1 MQGEPESIRRLVET
15 LTGEAL
21 KQFLQ
26 NLRHHVEVQ
35 RRVARG
41 ELRPDQVNIAYVKY
55 AVREGRGYR
64 DEVGRLTA
72 QYYRDL
78 VAIGGRYSERFYEEL
93 LASSAAT
100 AVEPESSDGTERV
113 SLELH
118 GLPGREVVRRIALE
132 NPDSTDADVTFEL
145 GECRGPDGVPFTAPL
160 AVQPARLTIPSGGRA
175 EITLRLALLPSLFS
189 PGNVYTTTIDV
200 RGQQELTLELVIWA
214 EEEVHIATSQ
224 PAREPASEPAAAD
237 TGAARFVVRCP
248 DCGRT
253 FTRSRRDARLRA
265 HKAPDGT
272 ACPGRRGDIAAN
284 DGRTSR
290 APRPAPADAVP
301 VLPATRPRRR
311 ARRGTGSGDGR
322 DAPGESAAST

>member
-1 MQGEPESIRRLVET
+1 MEGEPESIRRLVET

-78 VAIGGRYSERFYEEL
+78 VAIGGKYSERFYDEL
-93 LASSAAT
+93 LATSSAT
-100 AVEPESSDGTERV
+100 GVEAEPNDGKERV

-118 GLPGREVVRRIALE
+118 GRPGHEVVRRIALE
-132 NPDSTDADVTFEL
+132 NADSADAEVTFEL

-175 EITLRLALLPSLFS
+175 DVTLRLAVLPSLFS
-189 PGNVYTTTIDV
+189 PGNVYTMTIDV
-200 RGQQELTLELVIWA
+200 RGQQALALELVIWA
-214 EEEVHIATSQ
+214 EEEIHVAA
-224 PAREPASEPAAAD
+224 PGAAD
-237 TGAARFVVRCP
+237 EPGSERQVAETGPGTFVVRCP

-253 FTRSRRDARLRA
+253 FTRRRRDARLRA
-265 HKAPDGT
+265 HKRPDGN
-272 ACPGRRGDIAAN
+272 ACPGRRGEIVAGQAEPSSGRAAAPG
-284 DGRTSR
+284 DAVAVLRTARRHSGTR
-290 APRPAPADAVP
+290 KRPA
-301 VLPATRPRRR
+301 R
-311 ARRGTGSGDGR
+311 GR
-322 DAPGESAAST
+322 DEGPGASSASS

>member
-41 ELRPDQVNIAYVKY
+41 ELRPDQVNKAYVKY

-78 VAIGGRYSERFYEEL
+78 VAIGGKYSERFYDEL
-93 LASSAAT
+93 LAGSPPTAAP
-100 AVEPESSDGTERV
+100 AEPSDETERV

-118 GLPGREVVRRIALE
+118 GLPGHEVVRRIALE
-132 NPDSTDADVTFEL
+132 NADSADAEVTFEV

-160 AVQPARLTIPSGGRA
+160 AVQPARLTIPARGRA
-175 EITLRLALLPSLFS
+175 DVTLRIALLPSLFA

-200 RGQQELTLELVIWA
+200 RGQQELRLELVIWA
-214 EEEVHIATSQ
+214 EEEVQVPSPQT
-224 PAREPASEPAAAD
+224 PPPASEPPAAEGGD
-237 TGAARFVVRCP
+237 GRFVVQCP
-248 DCGRT
+248 ECGRT
-253 FTRSRRDARLRA
+253 FTRAREDRRLRA

-272 ACPGRRGDIAAN
+272 ACPARRGDVVAGE
-284 DGRTSR
+284 GRKSR
-290 APRPAPADAVP
+290 APDRSSAGDVP
-301 VLPATRPRRR
+301 VLRAARRRRSERGEASPRRR
-311 ARRGTGSGDGR
+311 A
-322 DAPGESAAST
+322 DASGESAASS

>member
-35 RRVARG
+35 RRIARG

-78 VAIGGRYSERFYEEL
+78 VAIGGKYSERFYDEL
-93 LASSAAT
+93 LAGSSTDAAQ
-100 AVEPESSDGTERV
+100 AEPNDETERV

-118 GLPGREVVRRIALE
+118 GRPGHEVVRRIALE
-132 NPDSTDADVTFEL
+132 NADSADAEVTFEI

-160 AVQPARLTIPSGGRA
+160 AVQPARLTIPAGGRA
-175 EITLRLALLPSLFS
+175 DVTLRLALLPSLFA

-200 RGQQELTLELVIWA
+200 RGQQELRLELVIWA
-214 EEEVHIATSQ
+214 EEDVQVPPPEA
-224 PAREPASEPAAAD
+224 PAPGEERPTAD
-237 TGAARFVVRCP
+237 AGDGRFVVQCP
-248 DCGRT
+248 ECGRT
-253 FTRSRRDARLRA
+253 FTRARDDRRLRA

-272 ACPGRRGDIAAN
+272 PCPGRRGDVI
-284 DGRTSR
+284 
-290 APRPAPADAVP
+290 P
-301 VLPATRPRRR
+301 
-311 ARRGTGSGDGR
+311 GDGR
-322 DAPGESAAST
+322 QSQARQRVPAQGVPALRAAQRRRSARGEASRRGRADAPDETAASG